1 MLWGTRSDVDVRAIQ
16 RDFQS
21 GLDELDPEGA
31 LGIAAIQACA
41 EVIQRVRALTPENV
55 AETRAALER
64 LQRELKPI
72 DQAVEAGRFKAALPI
87 ALGRT
92 LDMLDGTMG
101 RLDRA

>member
-1 MLWGTRSDVDVRAIQ
+1 MDVRAIQ